1 MPYTRVLPEVTIS
14 ELTPRKR
21 RFFLKYLARFLLLF
35 ESVKAKGSFLDNK
48 RVIVTAAPHQSGK
61 DEYLMILMILALD
74 IDVCYLSAK
83 WTMRR
88 IPIPFIKSKDI
99 DNQGIPWPLG
109 WLQEIIF
116 KKFGAI
122 PVDRKGNSGQY
133 DSVVQELFKRDS
145 FLLIIT
151 PEGRFDATR
160 FRSSFLYLAKE
171 LESSFLY
178 LAKELEAEVM
188 PVQID
193 YEHDTLQFLNSLN
206 LDGSEEEVI
215 QRLRSCF
222 DGVKGRKSRFKA

>member
-1 MPYTRVLPEVTIS
+1 MPYTKVLPEVTIS
-14 ELTPRKR
+14 TFTPRKK

-35 ESVKAKGSFLDNK
+35 ESMKAKGSFLDNK
-48 RVIVTAAPHQSGK
+48 RVIVTAAPHQSSK
-61 DEYLMILMILALD
+61 DEYLMVLMILALD
-74 IDVCYLSAK
+74 IEVCYLSAK

-88 IPIPFIKSKDI
+88 IPNPFFKPKDI
-99 DNQGIPWPLG
+99 DNQGIAWPLG

-122 PVDRKGNSGQY
+122 PVDRKSNSGQY
-133 DSVVQELFKRDS
+133 DSVVQELLKRDN

-171 LESSFLY
+171 LG
-178 LAKELEAEVM
+178 AEVM

-193 YEHDTLQFLNSLN
+193 YENGILQFLDSLC
-206 LDGSEEEVI
+206 LDGTEEEVI
-215 QRLRSCF
+215 KRLRFCF
-222 DGVKGRKSRFKA
+222 DGIKGRKSRFKA

>member
-21 RFFLKYLARFLLLF
+21 RFFLKHLAQFLLLF

-88 IPIPFIKSKDI
+88 IPNPFVKPKDI

-109 WLQEIIF
+109 WLQEIVF
-116 KKFGAI
+116 RKFGAI

-133 DSVVQELFKRDS
+133 NSVVQELLERDN

-171 LESSFLY
+171 LE
-178 LAKELEAEVM
+178 AEVM

-193 YEHDTLQFLNSLN
+193 YEHNTLQFLDSLN

-215 QRLRSCF
+215 QRLRMCF

>member
-48 RVIVTAAPHQSGK
+48 KVIVTAAPHQSGK

-88 IPIPFIKSKDI
+88 VPIPFIKPKDI

-109 WLQEIIF
+109 WLQEIVF
-116 KKFGAI
+116 RKFGAI
-122 PVDRKGNSGQY
+122 PVNRKAVSY
-133 DSVVQELFKRDS
+133 THLRAHE
-145 FLLIIT
+145 
-151 PEGRFDATR
+151 TR
-160 FRSSFLYLAKE
+160 
-171 LESSFLY
+171 
-178 LAKELEAEVM
+178 
-188 PVQID
+188 
-193 YEHDTLQFLNSLN
+193 
-206 LDGSEEEVI
+206 
-215 QRLRSCF
+215 
-222 DGVKGRKSRFKA
+222 

>member
-35 ESVKAKGSFLDNK
+35 ETVKAKGSFLDNN
-48 RVIVTAAPHQSGK
+48 RVIVTAVPHQSSK

-88 IPIPFIKSKDI
+88 IPNPFINPKDI
-99 DNQGIPWPLG
+99 DKQGIPWPLG

-122 PVDRKGNSGQY
+122 PVDRKSNSGQY
-133 DSVVQELFKRDS
+133 DSVVQELLKRDN

-171 LESSFLY
+171 LG
-178 LAKELEAEVM
+178 AEVM

-193 YEHDTLQFLNSLN
+193 YENGILQFLDSLC
-206 LDGSEEEVI
+206 LDGTEEEVI
-215 QRLRSCF
+215 KRLRFCF
-222 DGVKGRKSRFKA
+222 DGIKGRKSRFEA

>member
-14 ELTPRKR
+14 ELTPRKS

-35 ESVKAKGSFLDNK
+35 ETVKAKGHFLDNK
-48 RVIVTAAPHQSGK
+48 RVIITAVPHQSSK

-83 WTMRR
+83 WTMRK
-88 IPIPFIKSKDI
+88 IPNPFIKPKDI

-109 WLQEIIF
+109 WLQEIVF
-116 KKFGAI
+116 RKFGAI
-122 PVDRKGNSGQY
+122 PVDRKSNSGQY
-133 DSVVQELFKRDS
+133 NSVVQELIKRDN

-151 PEGRFDATR
+151 PEGRFDASR

-171 LESSFLY
+171 LH
-178 LAKELEAEVM
+178 AEVM

-193 YEHDTLQFLNSLN
+193 YEHNTLQFLDSLS
-206 LDGSEEEVI
+206 LDGTEEEVM
-215 QRLRSCF
+215 QRLRICF
-222 DGVKGRKSRFKA
+222 DGVKGKKNRFRA

>member
-1 MPYTRVLPEVTIS
+1 MPYTKALPEVTIS
-14 ELTPRKR
+14 TSTPRKK
-21 RFFLKYLARFLLLF
+21 RFFLKYLAHFLLLF
-35 ESVKAKGSFLDNK
+35 ENVKAKGSFLDNK

-88 IPIPFIKSKDI
+88 IPNPFVQPRDI
-99 DNQGIPWPLG
+99 DKQGIPWPLG

-116 KKFGAI
+116 RKFGAI
-122 PVDRKGNSGQY
+122 PVDRKSNSGQY
-133 DSVVQELFKRDS
+133 DSVVEELIERDN

-151 PEGRFDATR
+151 PEGSFDATR
-160 FRSSFLYLAKE
+160 FR
-171 LESSFLY
+171 SSFLY

-193 YEHDTLQFLNSLN
+193 YENHRLMFLNSLD
-206 LDGSEEEVI
+206 LKGSEEEVI
-215 QRLRSCF
+215 HRLRLCF

>member
-14 ELTPRKR
+14 ELTPRKS
-21 RFFLKYLARFLLLF
+21 RFFLKYLARFLLMF
-35 ESVKAKGSFLDNK
+35 ESVKAKGFFLDNK
-48 RVIVTAAPHQSGK
+48 RVIITAAPHQSSK

-88 IPIPFIKSKDI
+88 IPIPLMKPKDI
-99 DNQGIPWPLG
+99 DKQGIRWPLG
-109 WLQEIIF
+109 WLQEIVF
-116 KKFGAI
+116 RKFGAI
-122 PVDRKGNSGQY
+122 PVDRKSNSGQY
-133 DSVVQELFKRDS
+133 DSVVRELLKRDN

-171 LESSFLY
+171 LN
-178 LAKELEAEVM
+178 AEVM

-193 YEHDTLQFLNSLN
+193 YEHSTLKFLDSLSLN
-206 LDGSEEEVI
+206 GTEEEVI
-215 QRLRSCF
+215 QRLRNCF

>member
-14 ELTPRKR
+14 EFTPRKK

-35 ESVKAKGSFLDNK
+35 ETVKAKGFFLDYK
-48 RVIVTAAPHQSGK
+48 RVILTAAPHQSSK

-88 IPIPFIKSKDI
+88 IPNPFIKPNDI
-99 DNQGIPWPLG
+99 DKQGIPWPLG
-109 WLQEIIF
+109 WLQEIVF
-116 KKFGAI
+116 RKFGAI
-122 PVDRKGNSGQY
+122 PVNRKSNSGQY
-133 DSVVQELFKRDS
+133 DYVLKELLERDS

-151 PEGRFDATR
+151 PEGRFDANR

-171 LESSFLY
+171 LN
-178 LAKELEAEVM
+178 AKVM

-193 YEHDTLQFLNSLN
+193 YERETLQFLNSLS
-206 LDGSEEEVI
+206 LDGTEDEVI
-215 QRLRSCF
+215 QRLRLCF
-222 DGVKGRKSRFKA
+222 DGVKGRKKRFKA

>member
-1 MPYTRVLPEVTIS
+1 MPYTKVLPEVTIS
-14 ELTPRKR
+14 TFTPRKK

-35 ESVKAKGSFLDNK
+35 ESMKAKGSFLDNK
-48 RVIVTAAPHQSGK
+48 RVIVTAAPHQSSK
-61 DEYLMILMILALD
+61 DEYLMVLMILALD
-74 IDVCYLSAK
+74 IEVCYLSAK

-88 IPIPFIKSKDI
+88 IPNPFFKPKDI
-99 DNQGIPWPLG
+99 DNQGIAWPLG

-122 PVDRKGNSGQY
+122 PVDRRGRSGQY
-133 DSVVQELFKRDS
+133 DSVLKELQSKES

-171 LESSFLY
+171 LD
-178 LAKELEAEVM
+178 ADVM

-193 YEHDTLQFLNSLN
+193 YENNALQFLDSLS
-206 LDGSEEEVI
+206 LKGSEEEVVR
-215 QRLRSCF
+215 RLRLCF
-222 DGVKGRKSRFKA
+222 DGIKGRKSRFIA

>member
-21 RFFLKYLARFLLLF
+21 RFFLKHLARFLLLF
-35 ESVKAKGSFLDNK
+35 ESGKAKGSFLDNK
-48 RVIVTAAPHQSGK
+48 RVIITAAPHQSGK

-88 IPIPFIKSKDI
+88 IPIPFIKPKAI
-99 DNQGIPWPLG
+99 DNQGILWPLG
-109 WLQEIIF
+109 WLQEIVF
-116 KKFGAI
+116 RKFGAI

-133 DSVVQELFKRDS
+133 DFVVQELFKRDS

-151 PEGRFDATR
+151 PEGRFYANR

-171 LESSFLY
+171 LD
-178 LAKELEAEVM
+178 AEVM

-193 YEHDTLQFLNSLN
+193 YEYNTLRFLESLN

-215 QRLRSCF
+215 QRLRSLF
-222 DGVKGRKSRFKA
+222 DGIKGRKNRFKA

>member
-1 MPYTRVLPEVTIS
+1 MPYTKVLPEVTIS
-14 ELTPRKR
+14 TFTPRKK

-35 ESVKAKGSFLDNK
+35 ESMKAKGSFLDNK
-48 RVIVTAAPHQSGK
+48 RVIVTAAPHQSSK
-61 DEYLMILMILALD
+61 DEYLMVLMILALD
-74 IDVCYLSAK
+74 IEVCYLSAK

-88 IPIPFIKSKDI
+88 IPNPFLKPKDI
-99 DNQGIPWPLG
+99 DNQGIAWPLG

-122 PVDRKGNSGQY
+122 PVDRRGRSGQY
-133 DSVVQELFKRDS
+133 DSVLKELQSKES

-171 LESSFLY
+171 LD
-178 LAKELEAEVM
+178 ADVM

-193 YEHDTLQFLNSLN
+193 YENNALQFLDSLS
-206 LDGSEEEVI
+206 LKGSEEEVVR
-215 QRLRSCF
+215 RLRLCF
-222 DGVKGRKSRFKA
+222 DGIKGRKSRFIA

>member
-1 MPYTRVLPEVTIS
+1 MPYTKALPEVTIS
-14 ELTPRKR
+14 AYTPRKK
-21 RFFLKYLARFLLLF
+21 RFFLKYLAHFLLFF
-35 ESVKAKGSFLDNK
+35 ENVKAKGSFLNNK
-48 RVIVTAAPHQSGK
+48 RVIIAAAPHQSGK
-61 DEYLMILMILALD
+61 DEYLMVLMILALD

-88 IPIPFIKSKDI
+88 IPNPFIKPVDI
-99 DNQGIPWPLG
+99 DKQGIPWPLG
-109 WLQEIIF
+109 WLQEIVF

-122 PVDRKGNSGQY
+122 PVDRKKNSGQY
-133 DSVVQELFKRDS
+133 DSVVKELIQRDN

-171 LESSFLY
+171 LE
-178 LAKELEAEVM
+178 AEVM

-193 YEHDTLQFLNSLN
+193 YENNRLQFLNSLD
-206 LDGSEEEVI
+206 LEGSEEEVI

-222 DGVKGRKSRFKA
+222 HGIKGKKSRFKA

>member
-35 ESVKAKGSFLDNK
+35 ETVKAKGSFLDSK
-48 RVIVTAAPHQSGK
+48 RVIVTAVPHQSSK

-88 IPIPFIKSKDI
+88 IPNPFINPKDI
-99 DNQGIPWPLG
+99 DKQGIPWPLG

-122 PVDRKGNSGQY
+122 PVDRKSNSGQY
-133 DSVVQELFKRDS
+133 DSVVQELLKRDN

-171 LESSFLY
+171 LG
-178 LAKELEAEVM
+178 AEVM

-193 YEHDTLQFLNSLN
+193 YENGILQFLDSLC
-206 LDGSEEEVI
+206 LDGTEEEVI
-215 QRLRSCF
+215 KRLRFCF
-222 DGVKGRKSRFKA
+222 DGIKGRKSRFEA

>member
-14 ELTPRKR
+14 ELTPRKS
-21 RFFLKYLARFLLLF
+21 RFFLKYLARFLLMF
-35 ESVKAKGSFLDNK
+35 ESVKAKGFFLDNK
-48 RVIVTAAPHQSGK
+48 RVIITAAPHQSSK

-88 IPIPFIKSKDI
+88 IPIPLMKPKDI
-99 DNQGIPWPLG
+99 DKQGIRWPLG

-116 KKFGAI
+116 RKFGAI
-122 PVDRKGNSGQY
+122 PVDRKSNSGQY
-133 DSVVQELFKRDS
+133 DSVVRELLKRDN

-171 LESSFLY
+171 LN
-178 LAKELEAEVM
+178 AEVM

-193 YEHDTLQFLNSLN
+193 YEHNTLNFLDSLS
-206 LDGSEEEVI
+206 LDGTEEEVI
-215 QRLRSCF
+215 QRLRNCF
-222 DGVKGRKSRFKA
+222 DGVKGKKSRFKA